1 MLYKH
6 NTNFRKEVKIFVD
19 CVGNAFARLE
29 KNYTFFHYILV
40 IKNKLCYNTN
50 VLIAIED
57 CPFRVPRSLFNKV
70 MLFQTRRRRLNGLL
84 QGVFLRRCCVLK
96 QLRPYNSRAA
106 EMFSGVDN
114 EG

>member
-1 MLYKH
+1 MIVSGTLLRDWKKLY
-6 NTNFRKEVKIFVD
+6 
-19 CVGNAFARLE
+19 
-29 KNYTFFHYILV
+29 FFPYILV

-57 CPFRVPRSLFNKV
+57 CPFRVQRSLFNKV

>member
-29 KNYTFFHYILV
+29 KNYTFFHYILE
-40 IKNKLCYNTN
+40 IKNKLCYNIN

-57 CPFRVPRSLFNKV
+57 CPFRLSRLLFNKV
-70 MLFQTRRRRLNGLL
+70 CFFKHAGGALTGCCKAFFCADA
-84 QGVFLRRCCVLK
+84 VF
-96 QLRPYNSRAA
+96 
-106 EMFSGVDN
+106 
-114 EG
+114 